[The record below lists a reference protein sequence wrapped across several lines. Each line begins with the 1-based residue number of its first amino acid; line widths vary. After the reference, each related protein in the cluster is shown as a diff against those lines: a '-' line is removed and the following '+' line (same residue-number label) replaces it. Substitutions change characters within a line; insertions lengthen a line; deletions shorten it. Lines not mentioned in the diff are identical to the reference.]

1 MRSHFLLVSTFA
13 ATLGIATFGLADP
26 QGGKGGTSVGVSL
39 GGTAGPPPAAGAP
52 RPAASA
58 TVGVSA
64 STGASTP
71 PGSPAAAPPARNDPR
86 AAKPA
91 QSPYA
96 AALAKGHT
104 AYAARDFPAAMQAY
118 REAIAQDGSDP
129 SGYYFLGEA
138 QIAGGS
144 TVEADASFAAGL
156 RNAGNKDELRA
167 KLLFVVADL
176 RERQGKWLEAKK
188 GWEEYAQFLS
198 THPNVKGYAATATD
212 RVKVVDARI
221 DLDTKYAPVRQRIED
236 RIKENAA
243 PPPPAADE
251 SPRPPPAPAKKK

>member
-1 MRSHFLLVSTFA
+1 MRSHFLIVSTFG
-13 ATLGIATFGLADP
+13 ATLGIAAFGFADP
-26 QGGKGGTSVGVSL
+26 QGGKGGTSVGVSV
-39 GGTAGPPPAAGAP
+39 GGAAGPQPAAGAA

-58 TVGVSA
+58 SVGISA
-64 STGASTP
+64 SGGASTP
-71 PGSPAAAPPARNDPR
+71 PGSPPALAPRSD
-86 AAKPA
+86 AKAVKSAP
-91 QSPYA
+91 SPYA
-96 AALAKGHT
+96 AALAKGHA

-118 REAIAQDGSDP
+118 REAITHDGSDP

-156 RNAGNKDELRA
+156 RNAGNRDELRA

-198 THPNVKGYAATATD
+198 THPGVKGYAATATD
-212 RVKVVDARI
+212 RVKVADARI

-243 PPPPAADE
+243 PPPPAPDE
-251 SPRPPPAPAKKK
+251 SPRPAPAPTKKK

>member
-1 MRSHFLLVSTFA
+1 MRSQLLLISTFA
-13 ATLGIATFGLADP
+13 ATLGIAAFGFADP
-26 QGGKGGTSVGVSL
+26 PAGKAGVSL
-39 GGTAGPPPAAGAP
+39 GGSAGPSPQSGARPATSASVSVSAAGGGSSPGPGAATTARSDAP
-52 RPAASA
+52 SKSAA
-58 TVGVSA
+58 
-64 STGASTP
+64 
-71 PGSPAAAPPARNDPR
+71 
-86 AAKPA
+86 
-91 QSPYA
+91 SPYA
-96 AALAKGHT
+96 AALAKGHA
-104 AYAARDFPAAMQAY
+104 AYRARDYPGAMQAY

-138 QIAGGS
+138 QIAGGT

-156 RNAGNKDELRA
+156 RNAGNKDDLRA

-198 THPNVKGYAATATD
+198 THPGVKGYAATATD
-212 RVKVVDARI
+212 RAKVADARI
-221 DLDTKYAPVRQRIED
+221 ELDTKYAPVRQRIED

-251 SPRPPPAPAKKK
+251 SPRPAPPPAKKK